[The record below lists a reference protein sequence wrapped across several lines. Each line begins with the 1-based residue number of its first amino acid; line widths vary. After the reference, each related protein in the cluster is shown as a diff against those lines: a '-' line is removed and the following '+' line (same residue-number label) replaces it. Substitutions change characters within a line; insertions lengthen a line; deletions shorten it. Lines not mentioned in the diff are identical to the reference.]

1 MGHSRNDCEP
11 TLEPLK
17 VSLVVRKLDLFQ
29 CRLRS
34 NDWPIS
40 CVLDK
45 APHGVSFHSPIAKI
59 LGGTGGG
66 K

>member
-1 MGHSRNDCEP
+1 MRARP
-11 TLEPLK
+11 
-17 VSLVVRKLDLFQ
+17 V
-29 CRLRS
+29 
-34 NDWPIS
+34 S

-45 APHGVSFHSPIAKI
+45 APHGASLHSPMAKI